1 MASGNVSTVYISVI
15 DDVVAKVRED
25 FITYGVGDA
34 VLNELQ
40 ALWEMKMLHC
50 GAISGNIDRNR
61 APPASAGG
69 APGAGATPPVH
80 DLNVPYE
87 ATSEEYATPTADML
101 FPPTPLQTPIQTPL
115 PGIDTGMYNI
125 PTGPSDYA
133 PSPISDMRNGMG
145 MNGSDPKTGRPS
157 PYMQPPSPWMN
168 QRPLGV
174 DVNVAYEESREDPD
188 RMMQPQPLTKDFL
201 MMSSGKRKRD
211 EYPGQLPSGSFVPQ
225 QDGCAD
231 QVAEFVG
238 SKDNAQQVW
247 NSIMNKQESVTK
259 TLSIEESTIPPV
271 LPQRDGIQDDYN
283 DVYNSIPR
291 PVYLA
296 PSDSLTKHD
305 SFMFQQFFFPG
316 VPTED
321 YNTPGESS
329 EYRTPTPAVAT
340 PKPRNDTAGGDDD
353 DDDEPPLNEDDDD
366 DDEIDDLQDGD
377 EEPNTQHLVLAQ
389 FDKVTRTKNRWKCT
403 LKDGIMHLNGRDV
416 LFNKASGEF
425 DF

>member
-1 MASGNVSTVYISVI
+1 MASSNVSSVYISVI
-15 DDVVAKVRED
+15 EDVVANVRED

-50 GAISGNIDRNR
+50 GAISGSIDRTR
-61 APPASAGG
+61 APAAPAGG
-69 APGAGATPPVH
+69 PPGAGATPPVH

-115 PGIDTGMYNI
+115 PGTDAGMYNI

-133 PSPISDMRNGMG
+133 PSPISDMRNGMS
-145 MNGSDPKTGRPS
+145 MNGADPKTGRPN
-157 PYMQPPSPWMN
+157 PFMQSPSPWMN

-188 RMMQPQPLTKDFL
+188 RMVQPQPLTQDFL

-225 QDGCAD
+225 QDGSAD
-231 QVAEFVG
+231 QVLEFAV
-238 SKDNAQQVW
+238 SKDNAPQVW
-247 NSIMNKQESVTK
+247 NSIMNRQESATNVSLIKGT
-259 TLSIEESTIPPV
+259 TMSPV
-271 LPQRDGIQDDYN
+271 LPQRDGMQDDYN
-283 DVYNSIPR
+283 D
-291 PVYLA
+291 
-296 PSDSLTKHD
+296 
-305 SFMFQQFFFPG
+305 QFFFPG

-329 EYRTPTPAVAT
+329 EYRTPTPAVVT
-340 PKPRNDTAGGDDD
+340 PQPRNDTGDD

-366 DDEIDDLQDGD
+366 EDETDDFTEDND
-377 EEPNTQHLVLAQ
+377 EPNTQHLVLAQ

>member
-1 MASGNVSTVYISVI
+1 MASSNVSTVYISVI
-15 DDVVAKVRED
+15 DDVISKVRED
-25 FITYGVGDA
+25 FISYGVGDA

-50 GAISGNIDRNR
+50 GAISGNIDRSKA
-61 APPASAGG
+61 APAASAGTP
-69 APGAGATPPVH
+69 AAGGTPPVH

-115 PGIDTGMYNI
+115 PGTDTGMYNI

-133 PSPISDMRNGMG
+133 PSPISDVRNGMA
-145 MNGSDPKTGRPS
+145 MNGADPKTGRPS
-157 PYMQPPSPWMN
+157 PYMPPPSPWMT

-174 DVNVAYEESREDPD
+174 DVNVAYVENREDPD
-188 RMMQPQPLTKDFL
+188 RTGQPSQLTKDFL

-225 QDGCAD
+225 QDGSAD
-231 QVAEFVG
+231 QIVEFAV
-238 SKDNAQQVW
+238 SKNNAQQLW
-247 NSIMNKQESVTK
+247 SSIVNKKGTAAKGSSTK
-259 TLSIEESTIPPV
+259 ETTMAPII
-271 LPQRDGIQDDYN
+271 PQRDGMDDYN
-283 DVYNSIPR
+283 DPFY
-291 PVYLA
+291 
-296 PSDSLTKHD
+296 
-305 SFMFQQFFFPG
+305 FQG

-329 EYRTPTPAVAT
+329 EYRAPTPAVGT
-340 PKPRNDTAGGDDD
+340 PKPRNDAG

-366 DDEIDDLQDGD
+366 DDELDDLEQGED
-377 EEPNTQHLVLAQ
+377 EPNTQHLVLAQ

-416 LFNKASGEF
+416 LFNKATGEF

>member
-1 MASGNVSTVYISVI
+1 M
-15 DDVVAKVRED
+15 
-25 FITYGVGDA
+25 
-34 VLNELQ
+34 LQ
-40 ALWEMKMLHC
+40 C
-50 GAISGNIDRNR
+50 GAISGNIDRAR
-61 APPASAGG
+61 APAAPGAGGGG
-69 APGAGATPPVH
+69 APGAGSTPPVH

-115 PGIDTGMYNI
+115 PGTEAGMYNI

-133 PSPISDMRNGMG
+133 PSPISDMRNGMA

-174 DVNVAYEESREDPD
+174 DVNVAYEETREDPD
-188 RMMQPQPLTKDFL
+188 RAVQPPQMTKDFL

-211 EYPGQLPSGSFVPQ
+211 EYPGQLPSGSFMPQ
-225 QDGCAD
+225 QDGNSD
-231 QVAEFVG
+231 EIVEFVV

-247 NSIMNKQESVTK
+247 NSIMNKQESATK
-259 TLSIEESTIPPV
+259 ASSTQETTMTQV
-271 LPQRDGIQDDYN
+271 LPQRDGIQDEYN
-283 DVYNSIPR
+283 D
-291 PVYLA
+291 
-296 PSDSLTKHD
+296 
-305 SFMFQQFFFPG
+305 QFFFPG

-340 PKPRNDTAGGDDD
+340 PKPRNDTGDD

-366 DDEIDDLQDGD
+366 DDELDDLEHEPD
-377 EEPNTQHLVLAQ
+377 EPNTQHLVLAQ